1 MTLFRNLCV
10 LFAIALVIGPL
21 ACTEESAKNSEEEQI
36 NPALAELFRS
46 IESIE
51 LEKARGNTLVSITPE
66 TDILFKRVL
75 ERTKAAVNFLIQD
88 AESLAGLTELVRSR
102 DEFRNILML
111 SEDNDIVGIFRLALE
126 KAVKEMSI
134 VQQRDAFEL
143 GDPSTYRELFSQTF
157 DLRQKLGDF
166 ASFVEIKTSKG
177 PKLFEE
183 GTCGDVCRNLEY
195 IITDVNKNQAV
206 WLLSPKLSLPETADL
221 KLTFTGSSRGDVN
234 TGGVKGLKVYVS
246 ESFNGTFTKTE
257 DQWTEIT
264 SLMDRYPSNG
274 TAFRS
279 FTSTLWLDKFRG
291 KSVVFAIRIQGLTN
305 ATTAYQFQ
313 NFAVMGK
320 GMSKKTSLTLTAPEP
335 LLLADTDTP
344 PVRPNPGSGGNSGD
358 DPILPPPSANKSS
371 GFADCVANA
380 DGSIEVTSSCRI
392 ALDSQ
397 AAYDK
402 LIVYDSNTAPNTAS
416 PFRKFTKGLPTA
428 KASGWKFGNCFTK
441 PKVASVSGFCVD
453 RSAKDSSD
461 LLVSPKLK
469 VAGDVTVKIYY
480 SIIGSTL
487 NDLDNDGKGDSGNN
501 RFRALAISE
510 AVYDDLNKKL
520 DIIDLAGTAASFNPA
535 LSNND
540 LLFANYPGSLFVTN
554 EQAVESEMLV
564 DAASLSAK
572 LGTSDTAFRLGLLLN
587 LAGTAFPA
595 PSNATAWY
603 VYEIAF
609 EKKN

>member
-1 MTLFRNLCV
+1 MTLFKKLFV
-10 LFAIALVIGPL
+10 LLAIAVVTGPL
-21 ACTEESAKNSEEEQI
+21 ACTEESAKNSEEEQS
-36 NPALAELFRS
+36 NPALTELFRS
-46 IESIE
+46 IELIE

-66 TDILFKRVL
+66 TNILFKRVL
-75 ERTKAAVNFLIQD
+75 ERAKAAVNLLFRD
-88 AESLAGLTELVRSR
+88 SESLEGLTELVRSR

-111 SEDNDIVGIFRLALE
+111 SEDNDIVGVFRTALE
-126 KAVKEMSI
+126 NAVREMSI
-134 VQQRDAFEL
+134 VQKRNAFEL
-143 GDPSTYRELFSQTF
+143 GDPNSYRELFSQSF
-157 DLRQKLGDF
+157 GLRQKLGDF
-166 ASFVEIKTSKG
+166 MSFVEIKTSRG

-195 IITDVNKNQAV
+195 IISDVNKNQAV
-206 WLLSPKLSLPETADL
+206 WLVSPKLSLPESSEL
-221 KLTFTGSSRGDVN
+221 KLTFSGSSRGDVN

-246 ESFNGTFTKTE
+246 ESFNGAFTNTD

-264 SLMDRYPSNG
+264 SLMDRYPTNG

-291 KSVVFAIRIQGLTN
+291 KSVAFAIRVQGLTN

-313 NFAVMGK
+313 SFAVMGK
-320 GMSKKTSLTLTAPEP
+320 GLSTKTNLTLTAPEP
-335 LLLADTDTP
+335 LLLADTDTIP
-344 PVRPNPGSGGNSGD
+344 APTRPNPGNAGNG
-358 DPILPPPSANKSS
+358 PILLPPSANKSS

-402 LIVYDSNTAPNTAS
+402 LIVYDSNTAPNAAS
-416 PFRKFTKGLPTA
+416 PFRKFSKGLPTT

-441 PKVASVSGFCVD
+441 PKVASLSGFCVD
-453 RSAKDSSD
+453 RSAKDSYD
-461 LLVSPKLK
+461 LLVGPKLK

-510 AVYDDLNKKL
+510 VVYDEVGKKL
-520 DIIDLAGTAASFNPA
+520 DIIDLAGTAAGFNPA
-535 LSNND
+535 LTNND
-540 LLFANYPGSLFVTN
+540 LLFANYPGSLFVTD
-554 EQAVESEMLV
+554 EQAIESEMLI
-564 DAASLSAK
+564 DTTSLSARI
-572 LGTSDTAFRLGLLLN
+572 GTSSSAFRLALLLN